1 MHNVKLLPEKQ
12 LVQEKETLLRKQK
25 KPPPERENV
34 QLEQEKVL
42 EEKPEEKVL
51 EEKPKGDLL
60 EGEDARTSSFFIL
73 FWYKLFILL
82 IIYIQYVEVSI
93 MFPRLISFRVIW

>member
-1 MHNVKLLPEKQ
+1 VLLLER
-12 LVQEKETLLRKQK
+12 LLALENETLLRKQK

-51 EEKPKGDLL
+51 EEKPQGDLL
-60 EGEDARTSSFFIL
+60 EGEDARTSSFFI
-73 FWYKLFILL
+73 
-82 IIYIQYVEVSI
+82 YI
-93 MFPRLISFRVIW
+93 